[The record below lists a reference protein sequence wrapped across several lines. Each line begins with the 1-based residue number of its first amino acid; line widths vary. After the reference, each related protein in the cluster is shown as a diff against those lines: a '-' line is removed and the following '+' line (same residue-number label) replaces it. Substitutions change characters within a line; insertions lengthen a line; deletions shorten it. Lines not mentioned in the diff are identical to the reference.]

1 MTQVTDSALGKKS
14 VYKDQYDP
22 TLLFPISR
30 SEKRKEIGIGKKLP
44 FHGEDVW
51 FGYELSWLNSKGK
64 PVVSLAVFAFPCES
78 SYIVESKSFKL
89 YLNSFN
95 QTRFDSSDAVLKTLV
110 SDLSKTCGKAVKAQ
124 FVDSLPQDDFK
135 GISLDALDI
144 EIDTY
149 QLDPSLLKCGEDY
162 VQESVH
168 TNLFK
173 SNCLV
178 TGQPDWASL
187 FIHYQG
193 PHIDHECL
201 LRYLISYRQHL
212 EFHEQCIER
221 IFMDLMREC
230 RCEKLTVF
238 GKFTRRGG
246 LDINPFRSNF
256 EQSWPHFQIPR
267 Q

>member
-1 MTQVTDSALGKKS
+1 MQVQDSVLGKKTF
-14 VYKDQYDP
+14 YKDRYDP
-22 TLLFPISR
+22 SLLFPIVR
-30 SEKRKEIGIGKKLP
+30 SDKRKEIGIGTKLP

-51 FGYELSWLNSKGK
+51 FGYELSWLNAKGK
-64 PVVSLAVFAFPCES
+64 PAITLAVFTFPCES
-78 SYIVESKSFKL
+78 SHLIESKSFKL

-95 QTRFDSSDAVLKTLV
+95 QTRFESSDDVLQTLIE
-110 SDLSKTCGKAVKAQ
+110 DLSKACGMGVGVQ
-124 FVDSLPQDDFK
+124 FIDRLPQNDFK
-135 GISLDALDI
+135 GISLDLLDI
-144 EIDTY
+144 EADTY
-149 QLDPSLLKCGEDY
+149 QVDPSLLKCGGDH
-162 VQESVH
+162 VQESIH

-201 LRYLISYRQHL
+201 LRYIVSYRQHL

-221 IFMDLMREC
+221 IFIDLMREC
-230 RCEKLTVF
+230 CCEKLTVF

-256 EQSWPHFQIPR
+256 EQSLPHFQTAR

>member
-1 MTQVTDSALGKKS
+1 MTQLSSSALGKKT
-14 VYKDQYDP
+14 VYQDQYDP
-22 TLLFPISR
+22 SLLFPISR
-30 SEKRKEIGIGKKLP
+30 SEKRSEIGIGKKLP
-44 FHGEDVW
+44 FQGEDIW
-51 FGYELSWLNSKGK
+51 FGYELSWLNEKGK
-64 PVVSLAVFAFPCES
+64 PVIALAVFTFPCDS
-78 SYIVESKSFKL
+78 PNIIESKSFKL

-95 QTRFDSSDAVLKTLV
+95 QTRFNSTDDVQKTLEK
-110 SDLSKTCGKAVKAQ
+110 DLSKGCGKPATVI
-124 FVDSLPQDDFK
+124 FVDRLPQSDFK
-135 GISLDALDI
+135 GISLDTLDI
-144 EIDTY
+144 EIDHY
-149 QLDPSLLKCGEDY
+149 QVDPALLKAGEDY
-162 VQESVH
+162 VQESVY

-201 LRYLISYRQHL
+201 LKYLVSYRQHL

-221 IFMDLMREC
+221 IYMDLMREC
-230 RCEKLTVF
+230 KCEKLTVF

-256 EQSWPHFQIPR
+256 EKPLSHFQTPR